1 MTRFSMIQQHAR
13 SNPKAKRTMPIFAII
28 ILVFMVAGCESAG
41 TKQIIG
47 TGAGAAI
54 GGYAGSLIGKDEG
67 RLAATAGGA
76 LLGAWLG
83 SEIGKSLDKADQ
95 LYQAQATQDALDH
108 NKSGQATTWTNPDS
122 HHSGSVTP
130 VKTVQADGKVCR
142 EFTQT
147 VMIEG
152 KEETVTG
159 KACRDQQGWVL
170 Q

>member
-1 MTRFSMIQQHAR
+1 MKVFMIV
-13 SNPKAKRTMPIFAII
+13 
-28 ILVFMVAGCESAG
+28 ILMVMVAGCEGVG
-41 TKQIIG
+41 TKQIVG
-47 TGAGAAI
+47 TGAGAAL
-54 GGYAGSLIGKDEG
+54 GGYAGSLIGKG
-67 RLAATAGGA
+67 KGKLAATAGGA

-83 SEIGKSLDKADQ
+83 SEVGKSLDKADQ
-95 LYQAQATQDALDH
+95 LFQAQATQDALEH

-122 HHSGSVTP
+122 HHSGTVTP
-130 VKTVQADGKVCR
+130 VRTVQANGKVCR

-152 KEETVTG
+152 KEETVMG

>member
-1 MTRFSMIQQHAR
+1 MTRFSMIQKHAR
-13 SNPKAKRTMPIFAII
+13 SHPKGKRTRNVFVIVV
-28 ILVFMVAGCESAG
+28 LVLMVAGCEGAG

-83 SEIGKSLDKADQ
+83 SEIGKSLDKAAQ
-95 LYQAQATQDALDH
+95 LYQAQAPQAALEH
-108 NKSGQATTWTNPDS
+108 NKSGQATTWTNPDTD
-122 HHSGSVTP
+122 HSGRVPP
-130 VKTVQADGKVCR
+130 VKTIEADGRVCR

-147 VMIEG
+147 VTIEG
-152 KEETVTG
+152 QQETGTG
-159 KACRDQQGWVL
+159 KACRDQQGWVK

>member
-1 MTRFSMIQQHAR
+1 MTRFLMIQKPR
-13 SNPKAKRTMPIFAII
+13 SNQKGKRTMPIFAII
-28 ILVFMVAGCESAG
+28 VLVFMVAGCEGAG

-95 LYQAQATQDALDH
+95 LYQAQATRAALEQQIRPGHDMDESRFQPQRQRDPRQDRRSQRQGMPGVH
-108 NKSGQATTWTNPDS
+108 PDR
-122 HHSGSVTP
+122 H
-130 VKTVQADGKVCR
+130 D
-142 EFTQT
+142 
-147 VMIEG
+147 
-152 KEETVTG
+152 
-159 KACRDQQGWVL
+159 
-170 Q
+170 